1 MTPTSPGEALAEGA
15 LTQLTAQRPS
25 AMSSQC
31 ASDCGSLERRDT
43 DNGNNGM
50 HPQDNTADINS
61 PQEQAAF
68 QLTSL
73 VNVEADPLLNGNGHQ
88 KPSSPV
94 PSLIPSPRTPP
105 SPRSPILMNGC
116 HTPPSDTQRNGN
128 QQLQVLK
135 DLNSDSLTLEHVNDP
150 TLEEGK
156 ENAPAT
162 NGHSSPAST
171 PKQDPSRRHSRIPV
185 FEPSSIL
192 DPPHGSAKEKLL
204 QRRVHHFPL
213 SPSASP
219 SLSSDRRAIMIAM
232 QRDQISS
239 ASSER
244 SQDDESLMGSRSDRH
259 GDDALSLSSSSSPLL
274 RKSKIPRPVTP
285 TSSMETLTGQF
296 MPRPPPGKPPS
307 RSNVDGRL
315 RRYRIRA
322 GSTSDS
328 DLLTCLAQLMHAS
341 STHGSPQH
349 SSSSPQ
355 HVSARHV
362 FHHLHQRS
370 SSASP
375 RSSSSLQ
382 RSVSSSPS
390 RHEHR
395 GGCLGRSRSP
405 PSFSGSPPQRRS
417 HPHAQDGCCA
427 RQARSITIHTQRG
440 KAAVRCSSKLSR

>member
-1 MTPTSPGEALAEGA
+1 
-15 LTQLTAQRPS
+15 
-25 AMSSQC
+25 MSSQC
-31 ASDCGSLERRDT
+31 ASDCASLERRDT
-43 DNGNNGM
+43 DNGNNGI

-73 VNVEADPLLNGNGHQ
+73 ANVEADPLLNGNGHQ

-105 SPRSPILMNGC
+105 SPRSPILINGC

-128 QQLQVLK
+128 EQLQVLK
-135 DLNSDSLTLEHVNDP
+135 DLKSDSLILEHVNDP
-150 TLEEGK
+150 NHFTLEEGK

-162 NGHSSPAST
+162 NGHSSPAFT

-185 FEPSSIL
+185 LEPSSLL
-192 DPPHGSAKEKLL
+192 DPPPGSAKEKLL
-204 QRRVHHFPL
+204 QRRVHHIPV

-219 SLSSDRRAIMIAM
+219 SLSSDRRAIMVAM

-285 TSSMETLTGQF
+285 TASMETLTGHF

-307 RSNVDGRL
+307 RSNVDGR
-315 RRYRIRA
+315 
-322 GSTSDS
+322 
-328 DLLTCLAQLMHAS
+328 
-341 STHGSPQH
+341 
-349 SSSSPQ
+349 
-355 HVSARHV
+355 
-362 FHHLHQRS
+362 
-370 SSASP
+370 
-375 RSSSSLQ
+375 
-382 RSVSSSPS
+382 
-390 RHEHR
+390 
-395 GGCLGRSRSP
+395 
-405 PSFSGSPPQRRS
+405 
-417 HPHAQDGCCA
+417 
-427 RQARSITIHTQRG
+427 
-440 KAAVRCSSKLSR
+440 